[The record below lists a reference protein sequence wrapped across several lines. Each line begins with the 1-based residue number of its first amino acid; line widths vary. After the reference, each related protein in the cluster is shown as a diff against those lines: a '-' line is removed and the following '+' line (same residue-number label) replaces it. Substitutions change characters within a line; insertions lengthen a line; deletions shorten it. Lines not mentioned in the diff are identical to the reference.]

1 MRMIVCGRGLVEQTS
16 DAGLRNKVVPRISR
30 INTESKSVLIREN
43 LRLEVQLKSEL
54 ELSRVER
61 GGGAAEVAAIAG
73 ALVERPNV
81 VDKG

>member
-16 DAGLRNKVVPRISR
+16 DARLRNKVVPRISG

-43 LRLEVQLKSEL
+43 LQLEVELQTKL

-61 GGGAAEVAAIAG
+61 GGGAAEVAAIAST
-73 ALVERPNV
+73 LVERIDV
-81 VDKG
+81 GYER